1 MYRRVAELVNCK
13 EVAFL
18 QRKISVGPRGKEKSA
33 GLKRTRLPLSF
44 LLIVLLIAAFVVYE
58 APRVADLFQTV
69 RTELFGGARQDA
81 GRVRA
86 EVERVVDGDTIIVR
100 LGGQRERVRY
110 IGIDTPESARPDAP
124 VECYGPEAASANARL
139 LAGGVVLLEFDAER
153 RDDYGRLLA
162 YVYLPDGTFVNG
174 RLVEE
179 GYARAIVIP
188 PNVKYATTL
197 RNLERSA
204 RAAGRG
210 LWGAC
215 R

>member
-1 MYRRVAELVNCK
+1 M
-13 EVAFL
+13 
-18 QRKISVGPRGKEKSA
+18 
-33 GLKRTRLPLSF
+33 KRTRLPLSF
-44 LLIVLLIAAFVVYE
+44 LMIVLLAVAFAAYE
-58 APRVADLFQTV
+58 APRLADVLQVV

-81 GRVRA
+81 AKVRA

-100 LGGQRERVRY
+100 VGGQRERVRY
-110 IGIDTPESARPDAP
+110 IGVDTPESARPDAP

-139 LAGGVVLLEFDAER
+139 VAGGVVLLEFDAER

-162 YVYLPDGTFVNG
+162 YVYLPDGTFVNA

-188 PNVKYATTL
+188 PNVKHATML

-204 RAAGRG
+204 RAADRG